1 MRLFNQLLAERSIEA
16 AHTGQEAE
24 YTGRY
29 LVLLE
34 EGSGEEAIDAVSRAG
49 GIQVMSASPG
59 GEEITNDQI
68 READGVVF
76 SALDVALVDA
86 PPDRLEG
93 LAAAT
98 SQSSPILAV
107 EPERI
112 VYASGV
118 SVFDML
124 AAGSLE
130 ADPDEVSPEYRR
142 GYRDA
147 ILDLT
152 GAGAADDA
160 TVRLD
165 DGVTAES
172 ALTWGL
178 MAIGVDDST
187 GTASGIKVAV
197 LDTGFFLDHP
207 DFQGR
212 AVQSMSFI
220 SGETVDDAHGHGTH
234 CIGTACGPTAAS
246 QGGRYGVASDCD
258 IFAGKVLSNQGSGG
272 DGGILAG
279 IDWAVRNGCSVI
291 SMSLGAATAVGQ
303 APSAVYERAARRA
316 LKKGSLIV
324 AAAGN
329 ESARPRTTS
338 PVAHPANCPSIIAVG
353 AVDHRMRVAEFSN
366 RAMNPNGGEV
376 NLVGPGVLV
385 HSSWIDPLLYKSIN
399 GTSMATPH
407 VAGVAAVI
415 CAETGKKGSELAQEM
430 LGRCRNVGLP
440 VADGGRG
447 LVRVTP

>member
-1 MRLFNQLLAERSIEA
+1 MRLFNQLLAERSIQA

-34 EGSGEEAIDAVSRAG
+34 EGSGEDAIDAVSDAG
-49 GIQVMSASPG
+49 QLNVMSASPG
-59 GEEITNDQI
+59 GEEITSDQI
-68 READGVVF
+68 READAVVF
-76 SALDVALVDA
+76 PAIDIALVDA
-86 PPDRLEG
+86 PPSRLEG
-93 LAAAT
+93 LAVAT
-98 SQSSPILAV
+98 TESSPILAV

-112 VYASGV
+112 VHVAGV

-124 AAGSLE
+124 AAESLTAE
-130 ADPDEVSPEYRR
+130 TDEVSPEYRH

-152 GAGAADDA
+152 GAGASEDTTLRLPDDA
-160 TVRLD
+160 
-165 DGVTAES
+165 TAES
-172 ALTWGL
+172 AMTWGL
-178 MAIGVDDST
+178 DAIGIDDTT
-187 GTASGIKVAV
+187 GTANGIKVAV
-197 LDTGFFLDHP
+197 LDTGFFLGHP
-207 DFQGR
+207 DFQSR
-212 AVQSMSFI
+212 TIQSQSFI
-220 SGETVDDAHGHGTH
+220 SGETVDDGHGHGTH
-234 CIGTACGPTAAS
+234 CIGTACGPATS
-246 QGGRYGVASDCD
+246 QQGRYGVASAAD
-258 IFAGKVLSNQGSGG
+258 IFAGKVLSNGGSGG

-291 SMSLGAATAVGQ
+291 SMSLGARVGVGQ
-303 APSAVYERAARRA
+303 APSAVYEKAARRA

-329 ESARPRTTS
+329 DSARPQMTS
-338 PVAHPANCPSIIAVG
+338 PVSHPANCPSIMAVG
-353 AVDHRMRVAEFSN
+353 AVDHKMKIAPFSN

-385 HSSWIDPLLYKSIN
+385 HSSWIQPQLYRRIS

-415 CAETGKKGSELAQEM
+415 CEETGKKGLQLAQEM
-430 LGRCRNVGLP
+430 LGRCKNVGLSF
-440 VADGGRG
+440 ADRGWG
-447 LVRVTP
+447 LVRVT

>member
-1 MRLFNQLLAERSIEA
+1 MRLFNQLLAERSIQA

-34 EGSGEEAIDAVSRAG
+34 EGSGEGAIDAVSQAG
-49 GIQVMSASPG
+49 GLNVMSASPG

-68 READGVVF
+68 READAVVF
-76 SALDVALVDA
+76 SAIDIALVDA
-86 PPDRLEG
+86 PPSRLEG

-98 SQSSPILAV
+98 TESSPILAV

-112 VYASGV
+112 VHVASAGA
-118 SVFDML
+118 FELL
-124 AAGSLE
+124 AAQSLAAE
-130 ADPDEVSPEYRR
+130 TDEVSLEYRH

-152 GAGAADDA
+152 GARAREDA

-165 DGVTAES
+165 EEATAES
-172 ALTWGL
+172 AMTWGL
-178 MAIGVDDST
+178 AAIGVDDST
-187 GTASGIKVAV
+187 GTATGIKVAV
-197 LDTGFFLDHP
+197 LDTGFFLGHP

-212 AVQSMSFI
+212 TIQSMSFI
-220 SGETVDDAHGHGTH
+220 SGETVDDGHGHGTH
-234 CIGTACGPTAAS
+234 CIGTACGPATS
-246 QGGRYGVASDCD
+246 QQGRYGIASDCE
-258 IFAGKVLSNQGSGG
+258 IFAGKVLSNGGSGG

-279 IDWAVRNGCSVI
+279 IDWAVRNGCRVI
-291 SMSLGAATAVGQ
+291 SMSLGARTGVGQ
-303 APSAVYERAARRA
+303 APSTVYERAARRA

-329 ESARPRTTS
+329 DSARPQTTS
-338 PVAHPANCPSIIAVG
+338 PVSHPANCPSIMAVG
-353 AVDHRMRVAEFSN
+353 AVDNKMKIAPFSN
-366 RAMNPNGGEV
+366 RALNPNGGEV

-385 HSSWIDPLLYKSIN
+385 NSSWIEPQLYRKIS

-407 VAGVAAVI
+407 VAGVTAVI
-415 CAETGKKGSELAQEM
+415 CEETGKQGLQLALEM
-430 LGRCRNVGLP
+430 LGRCQNVGLSF
-440 VADGGRG
+440 ADGGRG
-447 LVRVTP
+447 LVRVT